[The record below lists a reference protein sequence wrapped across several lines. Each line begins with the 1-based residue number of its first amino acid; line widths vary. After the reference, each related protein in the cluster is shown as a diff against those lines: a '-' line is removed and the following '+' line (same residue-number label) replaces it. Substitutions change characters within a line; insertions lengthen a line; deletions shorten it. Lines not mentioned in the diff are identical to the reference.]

1 MVARN
6 AAGSASLDCIVT
18 QSFAIS
24 GERDGQTTD
33 GIEARPFAAKLRQ
46 TMRVSG
52 TSVSLLTYCAEN
64 ETPFGM
70 AVTTASVLSM
80 SPPSMLV
87 VVRHAAPSYRVLE
100 QAGRFCI
107 SFITAADLS
116 LVDAF
121 ARPDGPEQRFSEG
134 EWRRG
139 WQQLPYLETA
149 LSSVFCATEAAHDY
163 GEQRVFFGRI
173 HDIKM
178 SGSINLDAPNP
189 LIWLNGRPGRV
200 VYSESDA
207 GMGD

>member
-1 MVARN
+1 MTNPSEISDVQNMR
-6 AAGSASLDCIVT
+6 AS
-18 QSFAIS
+18 
-24 GERDGQTTD
+24 DGPD
-33 GIEARPFAAKLRQ
+33 DRHFAARLRQ

-52 TSVSLLTYCAEN
+52 TSVSLLTYCAN
-64 ETPFGM
+64 EQRPFGM
-70 AVTTASVLSM
+70 AVTTANVLSM

-87 VVRHAAPSYRVLE
+87 VVRQAAPSFPVLE

-107 SFITAADLS
+107 NFITAADLK
-116 LVDAF
+116 LVDTF
-121 ARPDGPEQRFSEG
+121 ARPDCPERRFSEG

-149 LSSVFCATEAAHDY
+149 LSSVFCSTEATHDY

-178 SGSINLDAPNP
+178 SGRTDLDAPNP

-200 VYSESDA
+200 VYAAPDDR
-207 GMGD
+207 MGS